1 MAQDSMRKWL
11 IDHPDASPK
20 EAREQMTAQLQG
32 ESARHAADA
41 YKPKLP
47 EKAAVP
53 TAPAAPAP
61 KSIGPPTS
69 PPISSTRGESHNV
82 AQVTAYRPGGTRAMG
97 LSAKTEGGPLDAHG
111 NMILGRSTMEDYAE
125 GRGNY
130 VTVAMDI
137 ASDWQGKYLISAAYP
152 GVVFKVM
159 DNGDHGNHKT
169 GRDWVTSHGKIQ
181 RWRATS
187 YAKVCDSRSPR
198 RHQ

>member
-1 MAQDSMRKWL
+1 
-11 IDHPDASPK
+11 
-20 EAREQMTAQLQG
+20 
-32 ESARHAADA
+32 
-41 YKPKLP
+41 
-47 EKAAVP
+47 
-53 TAPAAPAP
+53 
-61 KSIGPPTS
+61 
-69 PPISSTRGESHNV
+69 
-82 AQVTAYRPGGTRAMG
+82 MG

-187 YAKVCDSRSPR
+187 YARCAIRGRQGAINNAEERSEPSGEITRAKSSRFSANMRAVNRTNILMRLDSKREPF
-198 RHQ
+198 